1 MMCLSNY
8 DLGLAGVDD
17 DVRAGAGK
25 AYISIRKL
33 NCKLKWPSMFKKP
46 CFKGKQ
52 VQQKTESGRI
62 CATKLDSP
70 CEVLLVLS

>member
-17 DVRAGAGK
+17 DARADVRAGAGK

-33 NCKLKWPSMFKKP
+33 NCKLKWPSMFKKTLL
-46 CFKGKQ
+46 Q
-52 VQQKTESGRI
+52 RLIRV
-62 CATKLDSP
+62 TKNGVWP
-70 CEVLLVLS
+70 HMCKRT